1 MRARRASWAVLF
13 LSDGRMQVAS
23 AHTVLASLHWQRA
36 AGPESVS
43 AEIPRPGIQCSQHM
57 GHVVQPVCD
66 QVLDAVDPFPLAVH
80 GEQARADP
88 FPALALG
95 QITPDPDRKSTRLD
109 SSQ

>member
-23 AHTVLASLHWQRA
+23 AHTVLASLHWQKA

-80 GEQARADP
+80 GEQARADQ
-88 FPALALG
+88 FPAL
-95 QITPDPDRKSTRLD
+95 DRKSTRLN
-109 SSQ
+109 SSH